1 MHKTPAQTKI
11 NKNNNEG
18 QRFVRFCKLCVN
30 YCVAATFKLHALVAR
45 TKAEKR
51 FFFMP
56 LKNRRRFF

>member
-30 YCVAATFKLHALVAR
+30 YYVAAAFKLHALVAR

-51 FFFMP
+51 FFSCH
-56 LKNRRRFF
+56 